1 MQEKIKSFLEKGKQR
16 WTSAGKKV
24 KILLVAALVVLVAA
38 IAVAVVLSQNKTYV
52 TLFTELNQSDMSDIV
67 TYLSDNGVTD
77 YQIKDDS
84 TILVPEEQEES
95 LKAQLLM
102 QGYPNSGF
110 AYSTYF
116 DHVGSL
122 TTEAERNQL
131 ILYELQDRT
140 AAVIRSMEGVKDATV
155 QFTPGEDRT
164 YVLDSGNVVEASA
177 YAKITM
183 KDGETVSDTLATGI
197 RNLLTRSLQGLSVE
211 NVVIVDSYGNTYSGE
226 DGLKDTKDTSALKMQ
241 LEQQVNNRVRTQV
254 MQVLAPLYGAENV
267 QVSVSSVV
275 DVDRTYTD
283 SVDYTTEDWAQDG
296 STDGEGIIG
305 SKVYDMPVAVGE
317 GETAGGTA
325 GTTSNAAGTVS
336 DLMVSVSINET
347 TAGDVD
353 ETTLYPHIARAAG
366 IGEDVQQDK
375 IHVMVAPF
383 YEETVSQPAQEG
395 LQVEMWMIY
404 AALGGAGL
412 FVVLLIVVLL
422 LAKRRKKKKAE
433 AEAQLALAEAA
444 LQQPVPAP
452 EGADIMEMQTEKSV
466 ELRQDVRKFA
476 EDNPEIAAQMVK
488 AWLKEG
494 DGAE

>member
-177 YAKITM
+177 YAKVTM

-226 DGLKDTKDTSALKMQ
+226 DGLKDTKDTSALKM
-241 LEQQVNNRVRTQV
+241 
-254 MQVLAPLYGAENV
+254 
-267 QVSVSSVV
+267 
-275 DVDRTYTD
+275 
-283 SVDYTTEDWAQDG
+283 
-296 STDGEGIIG
+296 
-305 SKVYDMPVAVGE
+305 
-317 GETAGGTA
+317 
-325 GTTSNAAGTVS
+325 
-336 DLMVSVSINET
+336 
-347 TAGDVD
+347 
-353 ETTLYPHIARAAG
+353 
-366 IGEDVQQDK
+366 
-375 IHVMVAPF
+375 
-383 YEETVSQPAQEG
+383 
-395 LQVEMWMIY
+395 
-404 AALGGAGL
+404 
-412 FVVLLIVVLL
+412 
-422 LAKRRKKKKAE
+422 
-433 AEAQLALAEAA
+433 
-444 LQQPVPAP
+444 
-452 EGADIMEMQTEKSV
+452 
-466 ELRQDVRKFA
+466 
-476 EDNPEIAAQMVK
+476 
-488 AWLKEG
+488 
-494 DGAE
+494 

>member
-305 SKVYDMPVAVGE
+305 SKVYDMQVDVYKRQAEKWQGVHD
-317 GETAGGTA
+317 
-325 GTTSNAAGTVS
+325 SWKRC
-336 DLMVSVSINET
+336 DLQCERSVQGN
-347 TAGDVD
+347 
-353 ETTLYPHIARAAG
+353 
-366 IGEDVQQDK
+366 
-375 IHVMVAPF
+375 
-383 YEETVSQPAQEG
+383 G
-395 LQVEMWMIY
+395 L
-404 AALGGAGL
+404 
-412 FVVLLIVVLL
+412 
-422 LAKRRKKKKAE
+422 
-433 AEAQLALAEAA
+433 
-444 LQQPVPAP
+444 
-452 EGADIMEMQTEKSV
+452 
-466 ELRQDVRKFA
+466 
-476 EDNPEIAAQMVK
+476 
-488 AWLKEG
+488 
-494 DGAE
+494 